1 MTGSMKTTRRNGGG
15 RNCWTRRMTLPFG
28 REMDNPRHKSH
39 HSESHISKHGL
50 AVTCWTQN
58 GSGGE
63 DRTPDLGIMRPSL
76 YH

>member
-1 MTGSMKTTRRNGGG
+1 MT
-15 RNCWTRRMTLPFG
+15 TLPESATQPQLRG
-28 REMDNPRHKSH
+28 ENED
-39 HSESHISKHGL
+39 SESL
-50 AVTCWTQN
+50 QAVEMI